1 MNLSRMTFLILAVF
15 LLVPGSI
22 ILGKEPVK
30 KKSKTAPV
38 DIGKVEVVVTATKTP
53 HTLENVPVTT
63 AVITEKDIE
72 STNAQNVGQALRWLP
87 GINIR
92 TNGYSRATVKIH
104 GLPSKYTLVLI
115 DGQRLKGRHADSI
128 DIGQVPVDM
137 IDRIEVVKGPA
148 SVLYGS
154 DAVAGVVNIITK
166 APPDRTIFDGYV
178 SYGTE
183 DTIRAM
189 MTLGG
194 SFGKFH
200 YIVGGSK
207 NKSENMGTGYAYD
220 GYNGRGKFQLRFN
233 DKNSLTLTT
242 GYFNEEGDYLNDE
255 RYNFNLVWSS
265 TAGRDGFL
273 TVRGYYLRSNRLD
286 ARPGRD
292 PRTWDEST
300 ARGEI
305 QYVRL
310 IGNKHLVTLGAESRY
325 DQITYTLIEGT
336 KSQRINS
343 FYAQDE
349 AMVSRNLDLVL
360 AFRVDNHDLWGT
372 VFVPKAGALI
382 NVGENT
388 KIRTSV
394 GKGFVAPSLSQLYE
408 ETYYH
413 PWGGGFWL
421 GGNPALKPE
430 HSWGYNLEVEHMF
443 TSNFGARI
451 SFFRNDLRDM
461 ITSEKTGEYIN
472 GIPVFK
478 SVNVDKGMSQAIE
491 MEITK
496 NFGRNLSIV
505 MGYTYL
511 HTEISSTG
519 HEFPYS
525 PHHVFDVLLNYY
537 NPSIGLSFNIAG
549 KYLGKR
555 YADTSNRQLLDEAY
569 LLDLNISKEIH
580 RGINLFVSIENLLN
594 EKLEK
599 ESRYFRQGR
608 TYSVGFRMHF

>member
-1 MNLSRMTFLILAVF
+1 MGRLKFILLSILAFLLILSQPLPA
-15 LLVPGSI
+15 
-22 ILGKEPVK
+22 GKTK
-30 KKSKTAPV
+30 KHEKGPV

-63 AVITEKDIE
+63 AVITSKDIE
-72 STNAQNVGQALRWLP
+72 KTNAQTVGEALRWLP

-166 APPDRTIFDGYV
+166 APPDRTIFDGYA
-178 SYGTE
+178 SYGTG

-220 GYNGRGKFQLRFN
+220 GYNGRGKFEYRFS

-242 GYFNEEGDYLNDE
+242 GYFDEEGDYLSDE
-255 RYNFNLVWSS
+255 RYNFNLVWNLTMNRNS
-265 TAGRDGFL
+265 FL
-273 TVRGYYLRSNRLD
+273 TARGYYLKSNRLD

-300 ARGEI
+300 TRGEI
-305 QYVRL
+305 QYVWL
-310 IGNKHLVTLGAESRY
+310 IGNNHLLTLGAESRY

-336 KSQRINS
+336 RSQRINS

-349 AMVSRNLDLVL
+349 ATLSRNLNLVL
-360 AFRVDNHDLWGT
+360 ALRVDNHDLWGT

-382 NVGENT
+382 NAGANT
-388 KIRTSV
+388 KIRASV
-394 GKGFVAPSLSQLYE
+394 GKGFVAPTLSQLYE

-421 GGNPALKPE
+421 GGNPDLKPE
-430 HSWGYNLEVEHMF
+430 YSWGYNLEIEHRF
-443 TSNFGARI
+443 SHDFGIRV

-461 ITSEKTGEYIN
+461 ITSEKTGEYID
-472 GIPVFK
+472 GVPVFK
-478 SVNVDKGMSQAIE
+478 TVNVEKGMSQAIE
-491 MEITK
+491 VELTR
-496 NFGRNLSIV
+496 NFGRNLSIAG
-505 MGYTYL
+505 GYTYL
-511 HTEISSTG
+511 RTEISSTG
-519 HEFPYS
+519 REFPYS
-525 PHHVFDVLLNYY
+525 PHHTFDILLNYH
-537 NPSIGLSFNIAG
+537 NPKIGLNLNISG

-555 YADTSNRQLLDEAY
+555 YANTSNSQLLNEAY
-569 LLDLNISKEIH
+569 LVDITLSKRIY
-580 RGINLFVSIENLLN
+580 RGMELFASVDNLLD

-608 TYSVGFRMHF
+608 TYSAGFRVHF